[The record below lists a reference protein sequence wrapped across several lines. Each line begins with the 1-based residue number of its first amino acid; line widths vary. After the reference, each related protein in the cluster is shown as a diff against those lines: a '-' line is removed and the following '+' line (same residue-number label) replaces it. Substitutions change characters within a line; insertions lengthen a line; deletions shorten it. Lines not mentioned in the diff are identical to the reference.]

1 MEGKRSEKVADL
13 IRKEVSEMLLRTIKD
28 PRIGLV
34 TITKVKVSEDYRFAR
49 IQFSVPGSIEERE
62 RSLKGLDSARGY
74 IRREL
79 ARRMNLR
86 YTPELFFE
94 FDPSI
99 EYAIHIEEVFQSLKK
114 KTEEDPDENGWP
126 PGDR

>member
-114 KTEEDPDENGWP
+114 KTEEDPDENGWT